1 MATTKIIAIHHTLNK
16 SLDYVSDPSKT
27 ALNNAMDYV
36 MNSDKTEQGL
46 FISSF
51 NCSIDS
57 AYEQM
62 KQTQRNWGKQG
73 KAKVLGYHVMQSFKP
88 GEVTPETAHRI
99 GCEFVKKCLA
109 QTYEVVVTTHLN
121 KNHLHN
127 HIIFNSVS
135 FKDGRMYRNNFT
147 DYYRDI
153 RVISDNLCRGHGLS
167 VITDA
172 ERKGKHY
179 TEWKAEKEGKRTW
192 HSMIREDVD
201 KAVMVSMSFQA
212 FLRRLH
218 EQGYEVKTGV
228 KHIAVRPP
236 GKERFVRLRTLGD
249 QYTENAIR
257 QRILKQRKTEHFPK
271 TAVSKEKQ
279 ASYDGTFT
287 LRKITWKGLRA
298 LYFHYL
304 YMLRRA
310 QRSPNKAAFLLRED
324 LILLDKLTAQANL
337 LGKNKIDTVEQ
348 LEEYRNGVENQIREL
363 TTERK
368 SLTNES
374 RRVANND
381 RKDEFAQK
389 ISDISQKLKPLRR
402 ERKLCDDII
411 AYSIL
416 IKEKEEQLKQP
427 IKGEEMKEHESSRCS
442 RSSREYGA

>member
-16 SLDYVSDPSKT
+16 SLEYVSDPRKT
-27 ALNNAMDYV
+27 ALYNAMDYV
-36 MNSDKTEQGL
+36 MNCDKTEYGM

-109 QTYEVVVTTHLN
+109 KTYEVVVTTHIN

-135 FKDGRMYRNNFT
+135 FKNGRMYRNNFT

-153 RVISDNLCRGHGLS
+153 RAISDDLCCENALS
-167 VITDA
+167 VITDTK
-172 ERKGKHY
+172 RKGKHY
-179 TEWKAEKEGKRTW
+179 TEWKAEQEGKRTW
-192 HSMIREDVD
+192 YSMIREDVD
-201 KAVMVSMSFQA
+201 RALMISISFQA
-212 FLRRLH
+212 FLRNLG

-228 KHIAVRPP
+228 KHLAVRPP

-249 QYTENAIR
+249 RYTEDAIR
-257 QRILKQRKTEHFPK
+257 QRILKQKKPVGFPK
-271 TAVSKEKQ
+271 PTAFNEKQ
-279 ASYDGTFT
+279 VKYNGTFT
-287 LRKITWKGLRA
+287 LHKITWKGLRA

-310 QRSPNKAAFLLRED
+310 QRSQNEASFLLRED
-324 LILLDKLTAQANL
+324 LIRLDVISAQAKL
-337 LGKNKIDTVEQ
+337 LGKNRIDTLEQ
-348 LEEYRNGVENQIREL
+348 LEEYSAGVENQIKKL
-363 TTERK
+363 TAERK

-374 RRVANND
+374 RRVENND
-381 RKDEFAQK
+381 RKKEFAQK

-427 IKGEEMKEHESSRCS
+427 TKGKEMKEHESSRCS